1 MVKLNNNFAQQ
12 QPNSQQNS
20 FNQNNQFTDS
30 QSQFQEQSAQNQVNQ
45 QKGLFSLPPSLMQI
59 VP

>member
-12 QPNSQQNS
+12 QPNNQQTFANNSQ
-20 FNQNNQFTDS
+20 FADS
-30 QSQFQEQSAQNQVNQ
+30 QSQNQSQFNEQAQPQP